1 MMRPRAGQRN
11 SGSVPA
17 ASACAPVS
25 AFFDCEAPDSR
36 LPVGIL
42 SIAGFFTSDDLD
54 GSTSATA
61 SPFDSLASFDADF
74 SASLAALSALAVFSF
89 SLSLAFLAD
98 LERSAWRRPYRVS
111 L

>member
-17 ASACAPVS
+17 ASAWAPVS
-25 AFFDCEAPDSR
+25 ALFDCEAPDSR

-61 SPFDSLASFDADF
+61 SFLDALASLAADF
-74 SASLAALSALAVFSF
+74 SASLAALSALAVFSLSF
-89 SLSLAFLAD
+89 SLSLAFLD
-98 LERSAWRRPYRVS
+98 LET
-111 L
+111 